1 MSRPRGKGKAT
12 SSSSSIS
19 SSRNNEALIEVGQA
33 LAATDQTISGLTQEL
48 EYLESENSVLA
59 DRVATMDADKKQH
72 AAAKKFKEAGEVAKE
87 QQGLLADKKEI
98 EDQIKAC
105 TGKMDTARD
114 EVAALLARQK
124 ECRAEMTEARKQL
137 CVYREA
143 LAERMGRLQACLDK
157 FEGGEPREK
166 SAFAVTI
173 PLLEADVMCMLAE
186 EEVYKSRYDD

>member
-1 MSRPRGKGKAT
+1 M
-12 SSSSSIS
+12 IC
-19 SSRNNEALIEVGQA
+19 E
-33 LAATDQTISGLTQEL
+33 SGEMERQ
-48 EYLESENSVLA
+48 
-59 DRVATMDADKKQH
+59 K
-72 AAAKKFKEAGEVAKE
+72 AKE
-87 QQGLLADKKEI
+87 KQRKLKEI

-124 ECRAEMTEARKQL
+124 ECRAEMTEARKQADAT
-137 CVYREA
+137 YREA